1 VSARILCVD
10 DEDDICQLLETILTM
25 CGYRPIIAT
34 TGHEALARARAH
46 PDLIILDINLPDLD
60 GVEVCRRIRKADGGV
75 PVLFI
80 TAATGRRRREAL
92 AAGGSGFLE
101 KPFDVDELLDT
112 IERLLAAGRE
122 RRTGRERRSGRVD
135 GYGGPDR
142 RRAERR
148 APWSGT
154 GAAANGSAYGRRP
167 SALEARGHGAR
178 ER

>member
-1 VSARILCVD
+1 
-10 DEDDICQLLETILTM
+10 M

-60 GVEVCRRIRKADGGV
+60 GVEVCRRIRKADGAV